1 MDTFGPMWKAFR
13 SVWWLEQQ
21 QDWRQKQALSGILLY
36 VLATVFIC
44 YLGFQSSIS
53 APVWNALFYI
63 ILLFGALNAVT
74 RSFLKETK
82 GKLLYAHT
90 LFDPRAFLLGKMAY
104 NAIITWLLGLATFV
118 LYSLFIRNMVQ
129 DVPLFVLVLS
139 LASIGFS
146 SILTM
151 VSAIA
156 AKAGNN
162 VSLMA
167 VLSFPMLIPELITVL
182 KASKLAVDGLDRS
195 LVWPSLIVLLCLQV
209 LVMALGWLLFPYLW
223 KE

>member
-1 MDTFGPMWKAFR
+1 MWKAFR
-13 SVWWLEQQ
+13 NVWWLEQQ

-104 NAIITWLLGLATFV
+104 NAVITWLLGLATFV

-156 AKAGNN
+156 SKAGNN

-182 KASKLAVDGLDRS
+182 KASKLAVDGLDRT
-195 LVWPSLIVLLCLQV
+195 LVWPSLAVLLALRV